1 MGIGLPWRIDRSG
14 GGEAPPPVASSSS
27 DETTARMMVKKII
40 GNLECHVQPLPFG
53 RPGQKC
59 TALADNP
66 LSRANRVSLSSS
78 PPHARTQFCPNCLN
92 LFHRSD
98 PRRRRRRSF
107 AGATTPDRGKVRIG
121 SIDRLSSLCVVVASR
136 SNSKQSNEEDPPFA
150 GLLLAL
156 AFIIISVLLLLCS
169 LPQAKIGGLGIG
181 GGGCQ
186 CGWI

>member
-1 MGIGLPWRIDRSG
+1 MGIGLPWRIDRSVG
-14 GGEAPPPVASSSS
+14 FREEARRRRRWRPPRRTRRRRVPAFQAIYVGFVNA
-27 DETTARMMVKKII
+27 
-40 GNLECHVQPLPFG
+40 
-53 RPGQKC
+53 
-59 TALADNP
+59 